1 MPLRWFTPTVEVD
14 LCGHAT
20 LAAAHVLF
28 RYTFPSA
35 KRLTFETRSGNLTV
49 TREGDL
55 LAMDFP
61 SRPGKPVEITDSV
74 VSALGPDVRQTEAS
88 VDSDANRFNS
98 STTERRRRR
107 GVSAR
112 APGHFAGS
120 SLLPFI
126 FTKRVCPVHARG
138 GGGLGAKCEQ
148 RAAMSCYVT
157 VVARRCASK
166 RFLRISGLEC

>member
-74 VSALGPDVRQTEAS
+74 VSALGARPKELYWARDSLAIFESESKIRDFRPD
-88 VDSDANRFNS
+88 F
-98 STTERRRRR
+98 
-107 GVSAR
+107 G
-112 APGHFAGS
+112 
-120 SLLPFI
+120 
-126 FTKRVCPVHARG
+126 
-138 GGGLGAKCEQ
+138 
-148 RAAMSCYVT
+148 
-157 VVARRCASK
+157 
-166 RFLRISGLEC
+166 